1 MYEIDN
7 SNENIIKVFR
17 RIEHLERNIYT
28 LNQIGIN
35 LKRLIHI
42 IIMKIILTKSY
53 FQMLKK

>member
-35 LKRLIHI
+35 LKRLD
-42 IIMKIILTKSY
+42 TY
-53 FQMLKK
+53 